1 MGARSLAVLAS
12 ATACLAAAV
21 PATASART
29 LVVDDDGGCRDARY
43 STIQSAVDAAA
54 SGDVVRVCPGTY
66 EELVS
71 VTTAVVRL
79 VSATPHAAVIK
90 APAASTG
97 AQALVS
103 LGARNVR
110 LLDLT
115 LSGPWPAAAS
125 GNCAIDNAVG
135 ISSLPYAILANTCA
149 ATAPA
154 SSSTMPGRRRPR
166 RRRSASSATRCPTAC
181 ASASTTSPRESST
194 APTARWAPASS
205 TAS

>member
-71 VTTAVVRL
+71 VATAGVRL
-79 VSATPHAAVIK
+79 VSATPHAALIK

-110 LLDLT
+110 LLDFT
-115 LSGPWPAAAS
+115 LSGPWPVAPS
-125 GNCAIDNAVG
+125 GNCAIDNAVAVVG
-135 ISSLPYAILANTCA
+135 SGQGGPATVIDGNRIVDADCTTPGDTTAILLDDADAQVTVSDNQV
-149 ATAPA
+149 
-154 SSSTMPGRRRPR
+154 SGYSLGGLFQNVG
-166 RRRSASSATRCPTAC
+166 
-181 ASASTTSPRESST
+181 
-194 APTARWAPASS
+194 
-205 TAS
+205 